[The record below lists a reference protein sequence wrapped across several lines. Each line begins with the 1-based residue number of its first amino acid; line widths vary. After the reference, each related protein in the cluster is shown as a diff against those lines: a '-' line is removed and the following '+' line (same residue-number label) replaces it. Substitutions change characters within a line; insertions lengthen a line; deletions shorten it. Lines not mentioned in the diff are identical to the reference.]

1 MTATAVQRRRHRER
15 GFDGL
20 RELTD
25 FIMGGIFA
33 FKAMPI
39 AARLGLIDRKITAI
53 LRVAI
58 EQRQPA
64 NLAAAAR
71 TPKPGMLSTSLLEQS
86 ETPEASQVS

>member
-71 TPKPGMLSTSLLEQS
+71 NTQPGYVEQQS
-86 ETPEASQVS
+86 A